1 MIQKVNN
8 VSVAS
13 LEEAL
18 GSVLLETQHVS
29 VLVGDWVDVEH
40 QATR

>member
-1 MIQKVNN
+1 MIQKINN

-13 LEEAL
+13 LKEVL
-18 GSVLLETQHVS
+18 GLVSLETHRVS

>member
-1 MIQKVNN
+1 MIQKINN

-13 LEEAL
+13 LKEVL
-18 GSVLLETQHVS
+18 GLVSLETHRVS
-29 VLVGDWVDVEH
+29 MLVGNWEDVKH